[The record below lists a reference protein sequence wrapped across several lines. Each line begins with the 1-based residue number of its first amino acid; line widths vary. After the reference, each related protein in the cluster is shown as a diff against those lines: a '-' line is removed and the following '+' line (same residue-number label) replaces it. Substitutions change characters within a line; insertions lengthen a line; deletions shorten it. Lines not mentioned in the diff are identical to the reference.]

1 MPSSVRVTQAKQGP
15 LLTLHEQGGLQMAHI
30 SVFDKTEQKTMHWI
44 KSISANMGST
54 DMQRSY
60 TILRAVLHATR
71 DRLRTEEAAQFGAQL
86 PMLIRGFYYEGWDP
100 HDKPKKYRHK
110 AQFLEEIHKR
120 VPTLDQTQLERAA
133 TAVFETLESEMPGG
147 ELEQVRHTF
156 PEELRELWPI
166 PGM

>member
-1 MPSSVRVTQAKQGP
+1 
-15 LLTLHEQGGLQMAHI
+15 MAHI
-30 SVFDKTEQKTMHWI
+30 SVFEKTEQKTMHWI

-71 DRLRTEEAAQFGAQL
+71 DRLRPEEAVQLGAQL

-133 TAVFETLESEMPGG
+133 TAVFATLESEMPGG

-166 PGM
+166 PAM